1 MLLELRVARAWQVP
15 PTRLRDWSQED
26 RNLAA
31 ALLVHEADL
40 GPCGYPHRVTTD
52 PDLNGWFE
60 IDTENPE
67 VCAVCAV
74 IDQHRNDTP
83 PEQHEPGQL
92 IRVVDNRHQM
102 HRREEGP

>member
-15 PTRLRDWSQED
+15 PTKLRDWSQED

-52 PDLNGWFE
+52 PDLDGW
-60 IDTENPE
+60 IDVDPE
-67 VCAVCAV
+67 SGVCVVCAA
-74 IDQHRNDTP
+74 IERHRDDNAGDKP
-83 PEQHEPGQL
+83 EPGQL
-92 IRVVDNRHQM
+92 LRLVDNRHQM
-102 HRREEGP
+102 HRREED